1 MRVEGHPRQDRR
13 ADTGVA
19 GDVEI
24 GAGQRH
30 DLVLRREHPRQR
42 PAELPARCR
51 RPWRCAAAA
60 RSATRPTGRAR
71 QSRAPPARRAGRKGS
86 PLAVRLRAGRALRRC
101 VERLRD
107 VGALPQCLQLRCDL
121 VGGALVVPA
130 YATADEKRLDDQ
142 DEERENASP
151 SWSSPAN
158 PDPTTPS
165 KDGLPELLTST
176 SLAIHAVGR
185 ARTRRPTR
193 QEGARIGDMEA
204 LLPWLTP
211 ALIIALA
218 AWLRSDLRD
227 MRQEIRDLRRDFTT
241 LGERVA
247 SLAERVAH
255 LEGAL
260 LRPSSPASDAD

>member
-1 MRVEGHPRQDRR
+1 MR
-13 ADTGVA
+13 T
-19 GDVEI
+19 
-24 GAGQRH
+24 
-30 DLVLRREHPRQR
+30 
-42 PAELPARCR
+42 PASPVMS
-51 RPWRCAAAA
+51 
-60 RSATRPTGRAR
+60 RSARVSGTTSYSAASTRASVRPSCPPAVGDPGGVRQQLAQPRAR
-71 QSRAPPARRAGRKGS
+71 LGAPPARRAGRKGS